1 MNLKPNQNLRKESVK
16 YKSNKKYKYL
26 LFSGLALCSLSL
38 EAKLNNDQV
47 KAESEKAQTS
57 TKLEKD
63 PLTGFSNTKN
73 NIAFNDNPL
82 LQVLQEDTGNTSF
95 NNSLVTVNKDNFT
108 SHFVL
113 NGNAKWSVKDNRG
126 ILLLTDDN
134 PRQAGNATLST
145 KISVNDEFHL
155 RGKINL
161 GTKSQGQ
168 GGADGIAL
176 AFHTGD
182 SNQIGDGGGCLGIAG
197 LPFGFGFKLDTF
209 YNSSGK
215 YSDNGAYKA
224 DPARF
229 NTKDGNQSFGA
240 FAHDEIENNVSTV
253 ITYDGEDAPAQK
265 IPEPSNNTFRDFQAD
280 YNGTT
285 HVLTIKYD
293 NDKLTWSKCIDDWI
307 PTGTT
312 SLSFAITG
320 VTGAS
325 FNKQEFE
332 IDEFKYTGYGVV
344 NTNFVNTEDN
354 NASIASIP
362 QSNAK
367 INTEISL
374 TKANDK
380 IKEIEQAGTYYLT
393 GASIKKGETT
403 SDFDPNK
410 TELMAT
416 EDPQTITYKFAPVKT
431 ALETKADSVV
441 IYAGDDFN
449 PEVGFESAKDKDG
462 SSLPFNKI
470 TVDNKVNKDTPG
482 QYFVNYSYT
491 PKGYKDIDL
500 KKVSKDVKV
509 NVIDRKYVNL
519 KYVDQNGNVIDPKY
533 LADVSEAMSSGQ
545 HRGAYGSQFTLNPSK
560 TLTLNNKTYYEFKEA
575 KLGPNSIDPNIN
587 LTFGDSDQEVTLV
600 YQGAT
605 VNSDDPNAITVHHY
619 LEGTTTTVPGMNDT
633 KIGGLIG
640 DEITVDPATEA
651 HQAPTGYTL
660 APNQTAFKWTL
671 KPDEGKEVAF
681 YYTANTQS
689 NITVKFV
696 NAKNGNEVKSD
707 KPEGKTGDELDLQ
720 ADGKYIPSA
729 MPEGYHYAKG
739 DELNGKTQPDNVK
752 YTPTAQTVTVYVAG
766 NKVDSNNNASSQ
778 ITVHHYLKGTT
789 TTVPGM
795 SDTLIGGFIGDEITI
810 DPTAEAHQAPA
821 GYTLDSDQTAV
832 KWTLKPNEGKEVTFY
847 YTADEK
853 DNITVE
859 FVNADTQEVVS
870 TDKPKGHTGETLDLS
885 KDGKGT
891 EKLPAGYHYAT
902 EAELANKTD
911 SNNKPLV
918 QPTNPVY
925 TNEDQTKKIYIIGDT
940 VAEDAAN
947 AITVHHY
954 LENTTTKVIEDKH
967 IGGRVGETIT
977 ITPVAAANGY
987 TLAAN
992 QTAKEWKLDATQGK
1006 EFVFY
1011 YTADETDNITVNFVD
1026 ANTQEVI
1033 STDKPKGHT
1042 GEHLDL
1048 SQNGKGVQKLPKGYH
1063 YATADELKDKGLKQ
1077 PENPTYTTES
1087 QSKDVYVVGN
1097 KVAAN
1102 DENAL
1107 TVHYYLKGTTQKLK
1121 PDRKVGGQVGVETVI
1136 EKDADEQKAPAGY
1149 TMDAEQTDQKY
1160 TFKPEGA
1167 GEVAFYYTADVQSN
1181 ITVKFVNAKNG
1192 KQVKEDNPEGKTGDE
1207 LNLQADGTYLQ
1218 GAMPEGYH
1226 YAQGDE
1232 LKGKTQPDNVKYTPN
1247 AQTVTV
1253 YIFGDK
1259 VDDQNNASSQI
1270 TVHHYLEDTTTTVP
1284 GMSDTKIGG
1293 NIGDEIT
1300 IDPKDPAHQAPAGYT
1315 LAPGQE
1321 PHQWTLKPNEGKE
1334 VTFYYTAN
1342 SQSNITVK
1350 FVNAKNGKQ
1359 VKEDKPEGKTGDE
1372 LNLQADGTYLQ
1383 GAMPAGYHYAK
1394 GDELKGKTQPGN
1406 LKYGLTA
1413 QTATVYI
1420 VGDEVNS
1427 EKNASSQVIVHH
1439 YLEGTTTTVPGMNE
1453 VTKGGYIGDTVI
1465 TKATD
1470 PEQKAPAG
1478 YTLVSGPEEDKWELQ
1493 ANKGH
1498 EVIYYYKADELNNI
1512 TIDFVDI
1519 SDRSD
1524 GSDGKIVKSYTP
1536 TGKHINDTL
1545 DPLNSNEIQGRI
1557 PKGYHYA
1564 EGDELN
1570 GKEQPGILTYD
1581 LNPKTVKVY
1590 IAKDDFKKKI
1600 KVTFIDVDKKN
1611 QPIGDKT
1618 IEPSGKKY
1626 GDEINLDEIIK
1637 NEDIPLGYRRLTQ
1650 AELNRLGINQDKTV
1664 KLTDSDVEVNYYVLK
1679 KQEKVEVKITHMQ
1692 INSRT
1697 GKLEPIRSLKND
1709 ITQTIVK
1716 GDPLE
1721 IDTNQAVHR
1730 APAGY
1735 RIMGISYNKKDEKPK
1750 IERNFVYNPVT
1761 GLIKGIIPEEKFI
1774 NNPITITIVYRRL

>member
-707 KPEGKTGDELDLQ
+707 NPEGKTGDELDLQ

-752 YTPTAQTVTVYVAG
+752 YTPAAQTVTVYVFG
-766 NKVDSNNNASSQ
+766 DKVDDQNNASSQ
-778 ITVHHYLKGTT
+778 ITVHHYLEDTT

-795 SDTLIGGFIGDEITI
+795 SDTKIGGNIGDEITI
-810 DPTAEAHQAPA
+810 DPKDPAHQAPA
-821 GYTLDSDQTAV
+821 GYTLAPGQEPHQ
-832 KWTLKPNEGKEVTFY
+832 WTLKPNEGKEVTFY
-847 YTADEK
+847 YTA
-853 DNITVE
+853 N
-859 FVNADTQEVVS
+859 S
-870 TDKPKGHTGETLDLS
+870 
-885 KDGKGT
+885 
-891 EKLPAGYHYAT
+891 
-902 EAELANKTD
+902 
-911 SNNKPLV
+911 
-918 QPTNPVY
+918 
-925 TNEDQTKKIYIIGDT
+925 
-940 VAEDAAN
+940 
-947 AITVHHY
+947 
-954 LENTTTKVIEDKH
+954 
-967 IGGRVGETIT
+967 
-977 ITPVAAANGY
+977 
-987 TLAAN
+987 
-992 QTAKEWKLDATQGK
+992 
-1006 EFVFY
+1006 
-1011 YTADETDNITVNFVD
+1011 
-1026 ANTQEVI
+1026 
-1033 STDKPKGHT
+1033 
-1042 GEHLDL
+1042 
-1048 SQNGKGVQKLPKGYH
+1048 
-1063 YATADELKDKGLKQ
+1063 
-1077 PENPTYTTES
+1077 
-1087 QSKDVYVVGN
+1087 
-1097 KVAAN
+1097 
-1102 DENAL
+1102 
-1107 TVHYYLKGTTQKLK
+1107 
-1121 PDRKVGGQVGVETVI
+1121 
-1136 EKDADEQKAPAGY
+1136 
-1149 TMDAEQTDQKY
+1149 
-1160 TFKPEGA
+1160 
-1167 GEVAFYYTADVQSN
+1167 QSN